1 MKIPR
6 EMDELMWSVAEADD
20 PEATAEFGERYPDL
34 RIEMTKR
41 LKMVRG
47 LKGSRPRSRAERF
60 VPVQT
65 VRHFGPTKLAVAGV
79 TALVLFSVAFASY
92 AVFQITR
99 KPDSNAAP
107 VEQTPPFEPSTG
119 LGTPD
124 DAVGLLDV
132 SPGRNQSA
140 DPAGPE
146 PVNDLFLNL
155 VTISEPRMLLTDA
168 LRAVAVQAGV
178 TITIAPGFQD
188 LYIRIEYIDAPAKQ
202 VLADMGR
209 VFGFTAMQQNARSA
223 LIIPA
228 VDPLSA
234 SSPPFGLGS
243 SEVIAGDI
251 VPSEPEAAPDESGG
265 EEAEEADGGLI
276 IITPSKSDDDDGEH
290 KDRPGVDAGDTGD
303 DDRGGTTP

>member
-20 PEATAEFGERYPDL
+20 PQATAEFGERYPDL
-34 RIEMTKR
+34 RVEMTKR

-65 VRHFGPTKLAVAGV
+65 VRRFGPTKLAVAGV
-79 TALVLFSVAFASY
+79 TALVLVSVGFASY

-99 KPDSNAAP
+99 KQDSNTAPIGPAASIDL
-107 VEQTPPFEPSTG
+107 PSG
-119 LGTPD
+119 FVAPD
-124 DAVGLLDV
+124 DAV
-132 SPGRNQSA
+132 
-140 DPAGPE
+140 E
-146 PVNDLFLNL
+146 PLEMNPDRTSGGDANAAVPITDLFQNL
-155 VTISEPRMLLTDA
+155 VTISEPRILLTDA
-168 LRAVAVQAGV
+168 IRAVAVQAGV

-228 VDPLSA
+228 VDPLDA

-243 SEVIAGDI
+243 SELIPGEV
-251 VPSEPEAAPDESGG
+251 VPSQPEVPIGQSDD
-265 EEAEEADGGLI
+265 EEAEEPGGGLI
-276 IITPSKSDDDDGEH
+276 TITPSKAGDDG
-290 KDRPGVDAGDTGD
+290 
-303 DDRGGTTP
+303 GGED

>member
-47 LKGSRPRSRAERF
+47 LKGSRPRSRAQRF

-65 VRHFGPTKLAVAGV
+65 VRQFGPTKLAVAGV
-79 TALVLFSVAFASY
+79 VALVLFSVGFASY
-92 AVFQITR
+92 AVFQITQ
-99 KPDSNAAP
+99 KPDSQDEP
-107 VEQTPPFEPSTG
+107 FEQTVATDPPSGFVA
-119 LGTPD
+119 PD
-124 DAVGLLDV
+124 DAVEPLEV
-132 SPGRNQSA
+132 NPGRTPGDDLENAALVS
-140 DPAGPE
+140 
-146 PVNDLFLNL
+146 DLFLNL

-168 LRAVAVQAGV
+168 IRAVEVQAGV

-223 LIIPA
+223 LIIPV
-228 VDPLSA
+228 VDPLA
-234 SSPPFGLGS
+234 VSSPPFGLGT
-243 SEVIAGDI
+243 SEVIPGDI
-251 VPSEPEAAPDESGG
+251 VPSGSEDPPDESADNEAAEPAGG
-265 EEAEEADGGLI
+265 PVI
-276 IITPSKSDDDDGEH
+276 VTTSKSDDDDGDDDDG
-290 KDRPGVDAGDTGD
+290 DRPGVDAGDDDTG
-303 DDRGGTTP
+303 GSTP